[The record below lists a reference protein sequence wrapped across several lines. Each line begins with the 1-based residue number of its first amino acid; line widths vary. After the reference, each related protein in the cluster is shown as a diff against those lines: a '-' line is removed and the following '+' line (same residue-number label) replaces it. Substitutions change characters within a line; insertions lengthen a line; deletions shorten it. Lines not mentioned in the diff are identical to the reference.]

1 MSDNDARTPEWKATA
16 GNLPAAAP
24 ILAGLMVT
32 LKAECE
38 AQHARAEAAES
49 RIAALEA
56 ERDAWKCNYEQ
67 AANNRARWI
76 NHSEAYEAT
85 LATVTQERDEAR
97 ARWQPIATAPKD
109 ADVLLLYLDG
119 SGVLPGYWEGK
130 RWLACE
136 TSGLTGGG
144 WHTEPTHW
152 MPLPDPPSVL
162 SGPVS
167 DSGIGDAVSGL
178 SSSQLD
184 NAFAGKDLEAL
195 KATLATVAQA
205 LEGLEKEWRAAA
217 IVDESLPAWACAD
230 EVEAVRALIPPGKEP
245 T

>member
-1 MSDNDARTPEWKATA
+1 MKDDK
-16 GNLPAAAP
+16 
-24 ILAGLMVT
+24 T
-32 LKAECE
+32 LKDCTCIPWDGV
-38 AQHARAEAAES
+38 HACDCPTTYWTMKD

-56 ERDAWKCNYEQ
+56 ERDEARM
-67 AANNRARWI
+67 AATQLLTALGAEKDWLALAK
-76 NHSEAYEAT
+76 SA
-85 LATVTQERDEAR
+85 LATVTQEREEAR